1 VTQPR
6 EIDDVIATQIRQYR
20 LLKGWS
26 VKRLAEECE
35 RLGASQLTSSSLGN
49 IERGQDPEAKRP
61 RRRVGVAELAVLAS
75 ALDVPPLALIVP
87 TDDTRVEITDHLSM
101 TPLQAIDWFTGLRP
115 PGRRPTVGYQRAAA
129 PVRLYAA
136 ASQLTEQATDLDRA
150 ADRAGRAGDDEARS
164 RALEGLKERL
174 QELAHTLNSM
184 VDVGIQSPALD
195 PRWIDLMTTNG
206 WLKHPDRIAH
216 WEEWKEGD

>member
-1 VTQPR
+1 MTQPQA
-6 EIDDVIATQIRQYR
+6 IDDVIAAQVRQYR
-20 LLKGWS
+20 LMKGWS
-26 VKRLAEECE
+26 VRQLADECTA
-35 RLGASQLTSSSLGN
+35 LGAPQLTVASLGN
-49 IERGQDPEAKRP
+49 IERGQDPDAKRP

-87 TDDTRVEITDHLSM
+87 TDDSRVEVTDHLSM
-101 TPLQAIDWFTGLRP
+101 TPLQAIDWFTGMRP

-129 PVRLYAA
+129 PLRLYAA

-164 RALEGLKERL
+164 RALNGWKERL

-184 VDVGIQSPALD
+184 VDVGIQPPALD
-195 PRWIDLMTTNG
+195 GRWIDLMTTNG
-206 WLKHPDRIAH
+206 WLKHPDRVAH
-216 WEEWKEGD
+216 WTRGD